1 MPEAL
6 RRTPLYALHA
16 ELGARFTPF
25 AGYEMPVQYQDGLRA
40 EHLHTR
46 TAAGLFDVSHMGQLR
61 VTGSGLHEALERAL
75 PFDFADWPVGKQ
87 RYTLLLNE
95 RGGIEDDLMALRLAD
110 EVRLVVNA
118 ATKEKDIA
126 LLRRS
131 CPHLSFEPL
140 ECALISLQG
149 PLAERTLAGLAP
161 EVADLSFMSAGT
173 FAIAGAECL
182 VSRSGYTGEDGYEIS
197 VPADDG
203 ERLAR
208 ALLAAREVKPVG
220 LGARDTLR
228 LEAGLHLYGQDM
240 DDNTTVLQASLRW
253 AIAPSRR
260 GGGAKQGGFP
270 GAHVYLREVREGAK
284 RRLVG
289 LVGEEAVPIRHGAE
303 LLADGKNAGVVTSG
317 TVSPS
322 TGKAIMLA
330 SLRADYGPEAK
341 LSAVVRGAPR
351 PVRITKLPFVPKRY
365 RNSGTGS

>member
-25 AGYEMPVQYQDGLRA
+25 AGYEMPVQYAEGLRA

-46 TAAGLFDVSHMGQLR
+46 SHAGLFDVSHMGQVR
-61 VTGSGLHEALERAL
+61 VTGPGLHEALERAL
-75 PFDFADWPVGKQ
+75 PVDFADWPVAKQ
-87 RYTLLLNE
+87 RYTVLLNE
-95 RGGIEDDLMALRLAD
+95 RGGIEDDLMVTRLPD

-118 ATKEKDIA
+118 STKEKDVA
-126 LLRRS
+126 LLRRL

-140 ECALISLQG
+140 ARALIALQG
-149 PLAERTLAGLAP
+149 PLAERSLAELAP
-161 EVADLSFMSAGT
+161 EVSALAFMSTGR
-173 FAIAGAECL
+173 FSIAGAECL

-197 VPADDG
+197 VPAEDA
-203 ERLAR
+203 ERFAR

-240 DDNTTVLQASLRW
+240 DADTTVLEASLGW
-253 AIAPSRR
+253 AIARSRR
-260 GGGAKQGGFP
+260 AGGSKRGGFP
-270 GAHVYLREVREGAK
+270 GAHIYLRELREGAK

-289 LVGEEAVPIRHGAE
+289 LVGEEPVPVRHGAE
-303 LLADGKNAGVVTSG
+303 LVAADGKPAGVVTSG

-330 SLRADYGPEAK
+330 SLGAEYREDPK
-341 LSAVVRGAPR
+341 LSAVVRGTPR

-365 RNSGTGS
+365 KAAYS

>member
-25 AGYEMPVQYQDGLRA
+25 AGYEMPVQYAEGLRA

-46 TAAGLFDVSHMGQLR
+46 AAAGLFDVSHMGQLR
-61 VTGSGLHEALERAL
+61 VTGPGLHEALERAL
-75 PFDFADWPVGKQ
+75 PLDFADWPVGKQ

-95 RGGIEDDLMALRLAD
+95 RGGIEDDLMATRLAD

-118 ATKEKDIA
+118 STKEKDVA
-126 LLRRS
+126 LLRRL
-131 CPHLSFEPL
+131 CPHLGFEPL
-140 ECALISLQG
+140 ERALIAVQG
-149 PLAERTLAGLAP
+149 PLAARRLAELAP
-161 EVADLSFMSAGT
+161 EAAELPFMSAAT
-173 FAIAGAECL
+173 LPIASAECL

-197 VPADDG
+197 VPTEDA
-203 ERLAR
+203 ERFAR

-240 DDNTTVLQASLRW
+240 DADTTVLEASLGW
-253 AIAPSRR
+253 AIARSRR
-260 GGGAKQGGFP
+260 AGGAKQGAFP
-270 GAHVYLREVREGAK
+270 GAHLYLREAREGAQ

-303 LLADGKNAGVVTSG
+303 LLADGKEAGVVTSG

-322 TGKAIMLA
+322 
-330 SLRADYGPEAK
+330 
-341 LSAVVRGAPR
+341 
-351 PVRITKLPFVPKRY
+351 
-365 RNSGTGS
+365 